1 MGTPMFAV
9 KILSEI
15 HKYHEVLMVITQPDQ
30 RISASKTMV
39 PLVKT
44 WAVEHHLLVKQPEN
58 IRDMINEI
66 MSMDVDLIVTAAYGQ
81 FIPLQILNHPKY
93 QSINVH
99 GSLLPK
105 YRGGAPIQRAIING
119 DAETGISIIR
129 MTKKM
134 DAGAILAANA
144 IPILDS
150 DNQDSLFEKLSD
162 LGSKMI
168 LPVIEQIKSQN
179 IVETPQK
186 EEEASFA
193 FNLTRADERI
203 DFHKPARDCFNQIRG
218 LCSNPGAFF
227 QLDGLNIK
235 VYNSIETDCTTEK
248 KPGVLIAKS
257 KDSFQVSCGNQTV
270 LSILEVQLPG
280 GKRMLARDFLNGKGK
295 QLIVIDKEI
304 I

>member
-15 HKYHEVLMVITQPDQ
+15 NKYHEVLMVITQPDQ

-119 DAETGISIIR
+119 EKETGISIIR

-134 DAGAILAANA
+134 DAGAILATNA

-168 LPVIEQIKSQN
+168 LPVIEHIKSQN

-186 EEEASFA
+186 EEEVSFA

-235 VYNSIETDCTTEK
+235 VYNSIESDCTTEK
-248 KPGVLIAKS
+248 KPSVLIAKS